1 MSQEDTYDNDIQEEN
16 NKLSSSSSNILV
28 VRNIDIGCDF
38 QNPQPYHFESE
49 Q

>member
-38 QNPQPYHFESE
+38 QNPQPYHFEPE